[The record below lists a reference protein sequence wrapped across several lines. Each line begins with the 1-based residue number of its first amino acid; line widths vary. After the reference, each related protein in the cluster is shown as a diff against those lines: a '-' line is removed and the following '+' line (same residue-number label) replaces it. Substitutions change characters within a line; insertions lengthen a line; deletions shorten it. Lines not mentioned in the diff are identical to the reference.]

1 MNGIVEIIYQWHQG
15 NTFKGINR
23 SLGYDRKTIRKYVNI
38 ARQLGVKRG
47 EPFPEEHELFK
58 GLSVHGNSISLY
70 KAPAQAAIGLY
81 RVQINQWLKDEHIT
95 AIQIWRLLQE
105 NYELAVGY
113 SSVKRY
119 LKKEFNFRVPSVTV
133 RVETPAGQEAQV
145 DFGYARMMY
154 DSVSERKRKAWAF
167 IMVLS
172 YSRHRFVRF
181 VFKMDI
187 ACWIDCHIRAFQYFG
202 GVPSSIVLDNL
213 KQGVIKPDI
222 YDPTLNFAYA
232 DLERHYGFVAD
243 PARVRSPKLKGKV
256 ERMVPVVRQHL
267 LAGRSFKNIQEANK
281 RALIWGRHEIGQQ
294 IHGTTKRRPYEV
306 FLKEEKGVLKP
317 LPDKP
322 FEIPLWKKCRVHLD
336 HHIVFDKAYYSL
348 PTRYIGKDVWVK
360 GTRKL
365 VEVYDEQE
373 RIKTH
378 VRAKTP
384 GQRTTDIH
392 DYPPDKLA
400 YLIATPEYCKKKASE
415 YGPFTEELISK
426 ILSDHAMRNLRKAQG
441 ILRLGEK
448 HGRKELDQACERAL
462 LFGNYRYKSIKVI
475 LEKGLFESPEEIPTA
490 PGLSPLG
497 QSFLRPVDYF
507 SQGGVS

>member
-1 MNGIVEIIYQWHQG
+1 MVLLFAVFQ
-15 NTFKGINR
+15 FKK
-23 SLGYDRKTIRKYVNI
+23 SLFRLRRRCPFGKC
-38 ARQLGVKRG
+38 ARVK
-47 EPFPEEHELFK
+47 K
-58 GLSVHGNSISLY
+58 
-70 KAPAQAAIGLY
+70 
-81 RVQINQWLKDEHIT
+81 IT
-95 AIQIWRLLQE
+95 AALSRKDS
-105 NYELAVGY
+105 GG
-113 SSVKRY
+113 
-119 LKKEFNFRVPSVTV
+119 FN
-133 RVETPAGQEAQV
+133 
-145 DFGYARMMY
+145 MY
-154 DSVSERKRKAWAF
+154 DPVSKKQRKAWAF

-181 VFKMDI
+181 VFTMDI
-187 ACWIDCHIRAFQYFG
+187 ASWVDCHIRAFRFFG
-202 GVPSSIVLDNL
+202 RVPSVIVLDNL
-213 KQGVIKPDI
+213 KRGVIKPDI

-232 DLERHYGFVAD
+232 DLERHFGFVAD

-267 LAGRSFKNIQEANK
+267 LAGRLFKDIQEANK
-281 RALIWGRHEIGQQ
+281 RALSWGRHEIGQQ
-294 IHGTTKRRPYEV
+294 IHGTTKRRPYAV
-306 FLKEEKGVLKP
+306 FLKEERAAFQP
-317 LPDKP
+317 LPDRP

-348 PTRYIGKDVWVK
+348 PTRYIGKEVWVK

-365 VEVYDEQE
+365 VEIYDEQE

-400 YLIATPEYCKKKASE
+400 YLIATPESCKKKASE

-426 ILSDHAMRNLRKAQG
+426 VLSVHAMRNMRKAQG

-462 LFGNYRYKSIKVI
+462 LFGNYRYKSIKTI

-507 SQGGVS
+507 SKGGVS